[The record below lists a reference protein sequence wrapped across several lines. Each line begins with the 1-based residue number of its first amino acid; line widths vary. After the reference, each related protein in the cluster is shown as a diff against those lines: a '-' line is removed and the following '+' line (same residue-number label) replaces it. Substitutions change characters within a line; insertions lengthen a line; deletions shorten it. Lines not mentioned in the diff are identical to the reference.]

1 MRFLILVLVAC
12 RQPAPVPQTLPPTTD
27 HVSAL
32 TAAGVEQP
40 AGMDWG
46 PEGKKLAKTLF
57 KNVQV
62 LGDVSG
68 DRFMA
73 GMQSM
78 QKSVG
83 LKCDACHTK
92 EDFTADNDEKKKA
105 RDMIRLTDA
114 IAQRTFHGQP
124 RVTCWTC
131 HRGLAKPPARPVPE
145 KLPDAF
151 AQLTADELAQPV
163 EQRYH
168 DLKVLT
174 GMDVRT
180 FGQLMQWFATELG
193 VECTHCHLKSD
204 FAAMT
209 PKKQRALDMLA
220 MTAYIGKDFYNDK
233 SPVMCGTCHGGS
245 VAPPRRP

>member
-12 RQPAPVPQTLPPTTD
+12 RQPAPIPQTLPPMTD

-46 PEGKKLAKTLF
+46 PAGKKPAKTLF

-78 QKSVG
+78 QKTVG
-83 LKCDACHTK
+83 LKCDACHGK
-92 EDFTADNDEKKKA
+92 EDYSADNDEKKKA
-105 RDMIRLTDA
+105 RDMIRMTDE
-114 IAQRTFHGQP
+114 IAQRTFKGEP

-131 HRGLAKPPARPVPE
+131 HRGLAKPATRPDSD
-145 KLPDAF
+145 KLPEPF
-151 AQLTADELAQPV
+151 AQLSADELAQPV
-163 EQRYH
+163 QQRYH
-168 DLKVLT
+168 DLKALNGV
-174 GMDVRT
+174 DVKT
-180 FGQLMQWFATELG
+180 FGQLMQWFANELG
-193 VECTHCHLKSD
+193 VDCTHCHAKGD

-209 PKKQRALDMLA
+209 PKKQRALEMLDMS
-220 MTAYIGKDFYNDK
+220 AYIAKDFYNNQ
-233 SPVMCGTCHGGS
+233 SPIGCGTCHAGTLI
-245 VAPPRRP
+245 PPRHP